1 MAKRFSRIKQAPRL
15 QQAYTAYNA
24 WRDTVKPY
32 QPRGAGSSP
41 GGFAN
46 VEVLAFGLEGTDKIK
61 VKVSRRART
70 AIGSEIAARAADATP
85 TAKRMPG
92 LSPAKIVVF
101 RGTGTATTARSEI
114 TNLEYQ
120 KRAGASYT
128 HAFGGNTAT
137 EKEFEAQEILIN
149 AFIATAGTSVTFVP
163 ERLYQV

>member
-15 QQAYTAYNA
+15 QQAYTSYNV

-46 VEVLAFGLEGTDKIK
+46 VEIVPFGLDGTDKIK

-70 AIGSEIAARAADATP
+70 AIGSEIAGRAVDATAA
-85 TAKRMPG
+85 AKRMPG
-92 LSPAKIVVF
+92 LNPAKIVVF
-101 RGTGTATTARSEI
+101 RGTGTAQTATSEI
-114 TNLEYQ
+114 TNLQYQ

-128 HAFGGNTAT
+128 HAFGGSTAT
-137 EKEFEAQEILIN
+137 EKEFEAQEILIA
-149 AFIATAGTSVTFVP
+149 AFVATAGTGVTFVP